1 MAKINPPWYHL
12 GVSKL
17 PQGVELRNF
26 VLWGMPRQQQEH
38 CVWEELKV
46 SGGRQQCMGGVE
58 GVWGATAVFA
68 RDQCAATSG
77 QLPGGIV

>member
-26 VLWGMPRQQQEH
+26 VLRGMPRQQQEH

-46 SGGRQQCMGGVE
+46 SGGRQQFLQGINVPPQAGSCQGVLSNME
-58 GVWGATAVFA
+58 
-68 RDQCAATSG
+68 
-77 QLPGGIV
+77 